1 MRMKRKKV
9 SDKTEKN
16 QQTNKQT
23 NNQQKEETDGG
34 AKAQY

>member
-1 MRMKRKKV
+1 MKRKKV
-9 SDKTEKN
+9 SDKAEKN